1 MKKLNSEKVILNIIR
16 FGAVT
21 ITLIFSILI
30 TCIVLKEEDKILE
43 KQINILKQEILNEKR
58 SDIKNESNR
67 VISSTNNEIDN
78 SKKHL
83 NNIYPHNFE
92 EKLQKIQNELEDAYK
107 DIFQDILMLSIVL
120 TLILMMISFYISIII
135 TKMFSKYKKDLQK
148 EINNTIE
155 KERLLIRQSKM
166 ATMGEMIAN
175 IAHQWK
181 QPLSIISTVS
191 TGIKIQ
197 KELNS
202 LDENEIVEGMNNINN
217 SVQYLSQTIDDFR
230 NFFKSDKTKISF
242 KFLDIYENTIKII
255 SPQFKCNNIK
265 LIKKIDDNE
274 IYGYRNE
281 LLQVL
286 INIFKN
292 AKDEL
297 IKLNQNQKRFIFI
310 DGYKENSNY
319 IIKIKDNAG
328 GISPD
333 IIEKIFEPYF
343 TTKEELE
350 GTGIGL
356 YMSKQIIKGMR
367 GIIKIRN
374 AEYEYEGEKYKGA
387 EFIISLQL
395 NLE

>member
-1 MKKLNSEKVILNIIR
+1 
-16 FGAVT
+16 
-21 ITLIFSILI
+21 
-30 TCIVLKEEDKILE
+30 
-43 KQINILKQEILNEKR
+43 
-58 SDIKNESNR
+58 
-67 VISSTNNEIDN
+67 
-78 SKKHL
+78 
-83 NNIYPHNFE
+83 
-92 EKLQKIQNELEDAYK
+92 
-107 DIFQDILMLSIVL
+107 
-120 TLILMMISFYISIII
+120 MMISFYISIII
-135 TKMFSKYKKDLQK
+135 TKMFTKYKKDLQK

-155 KERLLIRQSKM
+155 KERLLIQQSKM

-181 QPLSIISTVS
+181 QPLSIISTIS

-197 KELNS
+197 EELNS

-242 KFLDIYENTIKII
+242 KFIDIYINTTKII
-255 SPQFKCNNIK
+255 SPLFKYNNIE
-265 LIKKIDDNE
+265 LIEKIDNNK

-297 IKLNQNQKRFIFI
+297 VKLDDNQKRFIFI

-328 GISPD
+328 GISPN
-333 IIEKIFEPYF
+333 IMKKIFEPYF
-343 TTKEELE
+343 TTKKDHE

-356 YMSKQIIKGMR
+356 YMSKKIVAGMN
-367 GIIKIRN
+367 GTIEVQN
-374 AEYEYEGEKYKGA
+374 SEYEYKGERYRGA